1 MYRGEKISLENRALL
16 LAIFCLLFFVI
27 GGVSASDVVDMS
39 NNPDNN
45 NIVSDSLDQVSVE
58 SVGNYYSNQLSNE
71 DVSSLDSPG
80 TNDNVVGYDNDL
92 SQQTTS
98 SADSASSD
106 VKATSDA
113 SSSSDVKATSDSSS
127 TSDLKA
133 SDSSASDANKTVAKS
148 STKLS
153 VSKSKIYSGTPM
165 VITLKDNNGKVIS
178 GKKIKISIPSKK
190 KTYTRTTDSK
200 GQVKLTLNKIGTYKI
215 NVDFAG
221 DSSYES
227 STLSSSVKVLKS
239 DTRLIIKKTSI
250 PRSTRFFVTLKNKK
264 SGLGVKNQMVLFKIP
279 KWKNRTY
286 VKYTDS
292 KGQATL
298 VITAKNKFNMII
310 SFAGTKDLSKSKVKT
325 KVKPKKCKTKIVPST
340 DTIKYGEDFVV
351 TLKKY
356 NNGLVKYQK
365 VKVKLTNKNKK
376 KKKKTNSKGQIFIPI
391 HYLGTIK
398 AKISFAGDEMFI
410 KSSGKAQFNV
420 VKGVT
425 HFEAPEEVGKGFNY
439 YITLKNSAG
448 KVLKNT
454 KVKIKF
460 KGKTYTKKTNSR
472 GKVSMLMNYK
482 LGTYPIVVSFSG
494 SKYYNS
500 SKLSTKVKIG
510 DPSVSVSDIV
520 TTAKDLKKRVDYISI
535 LTDDYT
541 VTIDKKV
548 YSMDEFAYLMA
559 GALTNIK
566 SGSKANVKIKDLS
579 NNYKSKGPKINGK
592 LSKSEYLKLA
602 KEVTKFVNSKKR
614 IPYYESTKLGKVE
627 ANLYIYT
634 FAKVLDSYGNNG
646 KLPSSV
652 KVKTFYIKGGYSS
665 SLIQKGKILNCR
677 QIFNSAS
684 FAKYL
689 QTGGKSA
696 YTEAMKKKAK
706 ALTAG
711 LKTPMAKAIAIF
723 RFVRDDVAYSFY
735 TNSLKG
741 AKGTYSSRSGNC
753 CDKANLIVAM
763 CRSVGVHARYSH
775 AQGCRFSS
783 GLYTGHVWA
792 QVYDTQT
799 QTWYSADATSHR
811 NEVGNIKNWNT
822 KSHYRDNNYVLIP
835 F

>member
-1 MYRGEKISLENRALL
+1 
-16 LAIFCLLFFVI
+16 
-27 GGVSASDVVDMS
+27 MS

-71 DVSSLDSPG
+71 DVSSLDSQG
-80 TNDNVVGYDNDL
+80 TNDDVVGYDNAV

-106 VKATSDA
+106 VKTSSDA

-365 VKVKLTNKNKK
+365 VKVKLTNK
-376 KKKKTNSKGQIFIPI
+376 
-391 HYLGTIK
+391 
-398 AKISFAGDEMFI
+398 
-410 KSSGKAQFNV
+410 KSS
-420 VKGVT
+420 
-425 HFEAPEEVGKGFNY
+425 
-439 YITLKNSAG
+439 I
-448 KVLKNT
+448 
-454 KVKIKF
+454 
-460 KGKTYTKKTNSR
+460 
-472 GKVSMLMNYK
+472 
-482 LGTYPIVVSFSG
+482 
-494 SKYYNS
+494 
-500 SKLSTKVKIG
+500 
-510 DPSVSVSDIV
+510 
-520 TTAKDLKKRVDYISI
+520 
-535 LTDDYT
+535 
-541 VTIDKKV
+541 
-548 YSMDEFAYLMA
+548 
-559 GALTNIK
+559 
-566 SGSKANVKIKDLS
+566 
-579 NNYKSKGPKINGK
+579 
-592 LSKSEYLKLA
+592 
-602 KEVTKFVNSKKR
+602 
-614 IPYYESTKLGKVE
+614 
-627 ANLYIYT
+627 
-634 FAKVLDSYGNNG
+634 
-646 KLPSSV
+646 
-652 KVKTFYIKGGYSS
+652 
-665 SLIQKGKILNCR
+665 
-677 QIFNSAS
+677 
-684 FAKYL
+684 
-689 QTGGKSA
+689 
-696 YTEAMKKKAK
+696 
-706 ALTAG
+706 
-711 LKTPMAKAIAIF
+711 
-723 RFVRDDVAYSFY
+723 
-735 TNSLKG
+735 
-741 AKGTYSSRSGNC
+741 
-753 CDKANLIVAM
+753 
-763 CRSVGVHARYSH
+763 
-775 AQGCRFSS
+775 
-783 GLYTGHVWA
+783 
-792 QVYDTQT
+792 
-799 QTWYSADATSHR
+799 
-811 NEVGNIKNWNT
+811 
-822 KSHYRDNNYVLIP
+822 
-835 F
+835 